1 MIIIARYK
9 SLLLY
14 ATLLGAFFLERM
26 AAGAASGHNIG
37 IPPFLMIAM
46 LAWFPALS
54 LASRLWL
61 GGGVGFAADALG
73 PAPFG
78 MTIILAALLAFITEF
93 FRSVISD
100 RDSYLAKGAV
110 FVLILAA
117 AFALSPVLRM
127 LMLQVNNP

>member
-1 MIIIARYK
+1 MRIARYN
-9 SLLLY
+9 SAFLY
-14 ATLLGAFFLERM
+14 ATLLGAFFLERV

-54 LASRLWL
+54 LAGRLWL
-61 GGGVGFAADALG
+61 GAAVGFAADALG

-78 MTIILAALLAFITEF
+78 TTMILAMLLAFITEF

-110 FVLILAA
+110 FVSLLAA
-117 AFALSPVLRM
+117 AFVLSPVLRM
-127 LMLQVNNP
+127 LMLRVNNL